1 LWLLNYLVIPR
12 LEKKTQKMKLSR
24 YIQIPL
30 LVHYNPE
37 SSSLAIINIKI
48 ILALNGQLDL
58 LD

>member
-1 LWLLNYLVIPR
+1 
-12 LEKKTQKMKLSR
+12 MKLSR